1 MEQNPY
7 QAPETT
13 IVDPAQDGQLA
24 GRGER
29 LAAALL
35 DTVIMLV
42 LVCPVMFTTGY
53 WQAAM
58 SGQPP
63 GFGTQLLYGLM
74 GFVIFVLVQG
84 YPLSTSGQ
92 TWGKRLMKIRIVDLQ
107 GEKPAFSTLIV
118 KRYLPVQAVSLVPF
132 LGNLAALVD
141 VLMIFRADC
150 RCGHDLIAGT
160 RVVKAD

>member
-7 QAPETT
+7 QAPETAV
-13 IVDPAQDGQLA
+13 VDPARDDQLA

-53 WQAAM
+53 WQAAS
-58 SGQPP
+58 SGQAP
-63 GFGTQLLYGLM
+63 GFGMQLLYGLM

-84 YPLSTSGQ
+84 YPLSASGQ

-107 GEKPAFSTLIV
+107 GEKPSFATLIA
-118 KRYLPVQAVSLVPF
+118 KRYLPVQVAGLVPF